1 MRPLGKEVYAVS
13 KEKVQNLAHITAPRN
28 LGSVCPWDC
37 GIVPGVEECYDQAQI
52 PSSGRPKEE
61 VSLEPSAPA
70 SMLPS
75 LCPAAP
81 KKKGVDVP
89 NEMCIRTRTN
99 PRKVKKSPVVPHSP

>member
-28 LGSVCPWDC
+28 LGSVCPWDW

-61 VSLEPSAPA
+61 DSLEPQRT
-70 SMLPS
+70 
-75 LCPAAP
+75 C
-81 KKKGVDVP
+81 VDVP

-99 PRKVKKSPVVPHSP
+99 PRKVKKPPVVPHSP